1 MSRLIV
7 SKRRSSIVGAHDAVG
22 YRGFVTPPA
31 QRMYT
36 ARLWTRPSGAPSPPS
51 LSKSPSCSRKR
62 YSSQPNRSRKNRST
76 ISGAGSLASRYVHA
90 SSESCGSTCHVYAGS
105 PASARSWA
113 RRTSSGLDCGHIKPN
128 LGRSDVRSALGVVEG
143 DADVGGVDVGS
154 STSSSGVPG
163 CQGPEAPRP
172 NSRTSEPSA
181 LAIARPGRGPSYG
194 RKYAIWEPSGDQKA
208 FIPPSITF
216 VKSEPS
222 GANV

>member
-1 MSRLIV
+1 
-7 SKRRSSIVGAHDAVG
+7 
-22 YRGFVTPPA
+22 
-31 QRMYT
+31 MYT

-62 YSSQPNRSRKNRST
+62 YSSQPKCSRKNRST
-76 ISGAGSLASRYVHA
+76 ISGAGSLTSVHP
-90 SSESCGSTCHVYAGS
+90 STESCGSTCHVYAGS

-113 RRTSSGLDCGHIKPN
+113 RRTSAGLDCGHITPN

-143 DADVGGVDVGS
+143 DADVGGVDVRS

-163 CQGPEAPRP
+163 CQGPEAPKP

-222 GANV
+222 GAKV